1 MLGFVCSHVGVRSSI
16 IVVLL
21 LYFCEVFFLL
31 YFVCCTV
38 DYFILP
44 VRQADVA
51 FLTLFI
57 GISGGKHGLLVLV
70 PITTVV

>member
-1 MLGFVCSHVGVRSSI
+1 MISI
-16 IVVLL
+16 SKEKKDKSFGNTTQWYGKINKI
-21 LYFCEVFFLL
+21 YKNGNH
-31 YFVCCTV
+31 CTL

-57 GISGGKHGLLVLV
+57 GISGGKAWFIIFG
-70 PITTVV
+70 TN

>member
-1 MLGFVCSHVGVRSSI
+1 MRGS
-16 IVVLL
+16 
-21 LYFCEVFFLL
+21 FFL
-31 YFVCCTV
+31 YFVCCTL

-57 GISGGKHGLLVLV
+57 GISGGKAWFISFGTNYLCSLIPSPLYVCHIERV
-70 PITTVV
+70 I